1 MDKIQKSI
9 VEQIRYLQSNAVA
22 KQKEGKLEE
31 ALNFY
36 LEAVKVDETQPDWV
50 YGNAILLLAQVGSLN
65 QGWALG
71 EKAKKLYP
79 ESDKVYQSMGKILYK
94 ADKHQASINYYQQ
107 AINLVE
113 KQPVWVFAD
122 LVAQLVKIRKFDEA
136 IEIARQGIELY
147 PNSEWIYLNLGKLYE
162 KKGNFNL
169 AIEKYEKALNCN
181 PKVPIDRRIIEKL
194 RIKARIVEEF
204 KDNST
209 QPGSEAANGSSKQ
222 LFILETY
229 EDDPS
234 GLGIVARRC
243 FKLGNV
249 VPDTKELNGKVL
261 VPGRPD
267 ICQEF
272 VSKNNHNYLLTTFES
287 SKIPESWVESI
298 NNYYHEVFVPHGYVK
313 KTFVDSGVNIPVS
326 IIPHAYPQRNRTRP
340 IERNKSKL
348 KLGVLGVPNQ
358 RKNIDKLVE
367 AVTQLNQE
375 NYGVELVI
383 HCPWLLDSKQEAWGN
398 QPNITLTVGIKSD
411 EEIDEW
417 YSNLDAYIYPSSG
430 EGWSF
435 TPRESMSLGIPT
447 IVTDIP
453 VHEELVESGF
463 YLPLC
468 SDNWE
473 PAYYEFLKSICGEW
487 KSYSVEQIKKSII
500 KLIQEYEHWFD
511 LAQIGKDWV
520 ADRYQWDNVK
530 KQLIA
535 HISSKNLKH
544 CDEEIEGSTHNSQ
557 ISLEVANSL
566 IEQNKINEV
575 LASYQEILKISPPQP
590 ELYSKLGN
598 LLLQQNQLEPAIEV
612 FSRLTELEPNNG
624 YTYYMLGD
632 CWARSNRIELAIYY
646 YRHSIE
652 INPCNFIVN
661 YNLAYFLSVLENY
674 EESILFYRN
683 AFELAPSNLDAYPGY
698 LDTCQKLGDILAK
711 VGKIDEASFF
721 YRKVLEIELK
731 IKN

>member
-1 MDKIQKSI
+1 MDKFQKSI
-9 VEQIRYLQSNAVA
+9 VEKINYLQSNAVA
-22 KQKEGKLEE
+22 IHKEGKLEE
-31 ALNFY
+31 AVNFY
-36 LEAVKVDETQPDWV
+36 LEAIKVDENQPDWV
-50 YGNAILLLAQVGSLN
+50 YGNAIMLLSKLGSLD
-65 QGWALG
+65 QGWVLG

-79 ESDKVYQSMGKILYK
+79 KSDKVYQSMGKILYK
-94 ADKHQASINYYQQ
+94 ADKNQASINYYQQ

-136 IEIARQGIELY
+136 IEIARKGIELY
-147 PNSEWIYLNLGKLYE
+147 PNSEWIYFNLGKLYE
-162 KKGNFNL
+162 KKGDFNL
-169 AIEKYEKALNCN
+169 AIKKYEKALNFN

-194 RIKARIVEEF
+194 RIKAKIVEEF

-234 GLGIVARRC
+234 GLGVVAKRY
-243 FKLGNV
+243 FKLGNL

-272 VSKNNHNYLLTTFES
+272 VSKNNYNYLLTTFES
-287 SKIPESWVESI
+287 SKIPGSWVESI
-298 NNYYHEVFVPHGYVK
+298 NNYYNEVFVPHSYVK

-375 NYGVELVI
+375 NHAVELVI
-383 HCPWLLDSKQEAWGN
+383 HCPWLLDSKQEAWGKN
-398 QPNITLTVGIKSD
+398 PNVNLTVGVKSD

-598 LLLQQNQLEPAIEV
+598 LLSQQNQLEPAIEV
-612 FSRLTELEPNNG
+612 FSYLTELEPNNSHNHH
-624 YTYYMLGD
+624 MLGD
-632 CWARSNRIELAIYY
+632 CLARISQVEEAISSYSRAVEL
-646 YRHSIE
+646 
-652 INPCNFIVN
+652 NPGSFWPC
-661 YNLAYFLSVLENY
+661 YNLGCLLMQQENWEEAINIYLQATKLSPEHT
-674 EESILFYRN
+674 
-683 AFELAPSNLDAYPGY
+683 
-698 LDTCQKLGDILAK
+698 DTYQHLGDIFAK
-711 VGKIDEASFF
+711 IGKIEEASNC
-721 YRKVLEIELK
+721 YRKLLEFST
-731 IKN
+731 